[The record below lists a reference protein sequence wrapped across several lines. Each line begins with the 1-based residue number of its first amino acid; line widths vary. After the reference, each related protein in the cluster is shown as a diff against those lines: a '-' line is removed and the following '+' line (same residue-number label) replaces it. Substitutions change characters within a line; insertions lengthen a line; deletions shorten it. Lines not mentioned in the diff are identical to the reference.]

1 MSGTLL
7 QSPTIDSVE
16 WRLLSPKR
24 GPRSDQAPGSWSL
37 RTLFDV
43 YRSRLLLTYAL
54 FNVENLVAL
63 GTPWALGCAIDGLLR
78 SWAPGLLIFAV
89 QQLLFL
95 ALGAARR
102 TYDARVFARIYSDL
116 ATRLVLDQRDRNV
129 EISRV
134 AARSA
139 LSREVVSFFER
150 DVPCALQAS
159 YATVGGLMMLA
170 FHDGMLLPLGMVL
183 MIPVFVLSRFYGR
196 KTYLLNGHLNDEL
209 EREVDVITTGSPRS
223 IRGHYDRVGGCNIRL
238 ANWEAVNFGL
248 LDLCTLALLTAALVR
263 TCLAGHAD
271 PGRILMVFGYVQM
284 FVSGLL
290 SLPMLVRQASRLRDI
305 CRRLG

>member
-1 MSGTLL
+1 MSCALL
-7 QSPTIDSVE
+7 ESPSIDSLE
-16 WRLLSPKR
+16 WRLPSSQR
-24 GPRSDQAPGSWSL
+24 ETQSDRTPNSWSL
-37 RTLFDV
+37 RTLFGV
-43 YRSRLLLTYAL
+43 YRSRLLVTYVL

-78 SWAPGLLIFAV
+78 SWPPGLLIFAV

-95 ALGAARR
+95 ALGTARR
-102 TYDARVFARIYSDL
+102 AYDARVFARIYTDL
-116 ATRLVLDQRDRNV
+116 ATRLVLDQRGRDV

-150 DVPCALQAS
+150 DIPCALQAS
-159 YATVGGLMMLA
+159 YATAGGLVMLA
-170 FHDGMLLPLGMVL
+170 FHDGMLLPLGMAL

-196 KTYLLNGHLNDEL
+196 TTYRLNGSLNDEL
-209 EREVDVITTGSPRS
+209 EREVDVITSGCPRL
-223 IRGHYDRVGGCNIRL
+223 IRGHYDRVGSGNIRL

-248 LDLCTLALLTAALVR
+248 LDLCTLGLLAAALLR

-290 SLPMLVRQASRLRDI
+290 SLPMLVRQLSRLRDI